1 MATLHLICGLPCSG
15 KSTFAERLEGEERAL
30 RLTPDVWM
38 SRIVRDGYDAE
49 RRKAV
54 GEIQLDIAMRVL
66 ELGANVIWEAGFW
79 SRAERDLIRAR
90 AQEVGARVKLH
101 VLEASLETLTARIIA
116 RNAALPPD
124 TFHVEPADLA
134 LWWTWFEPPTADELT

>member
-1 MATLHLICGLPCSG
+1 MSTLHLVCGLPCSG
-15 KSTFAERLEGEERAL
+15 KSTLAERLEREGQAL
-30 RLTPDVWM
+30 RLTPDLWM

-66 ELGANVIWEAGFW
+66 ELGVNVVWEAGFW
-79 SRAERDLIRAR
+79 ARSERDAIRAR
-90 AQEVGARVKLH
+90 AAGIGATVKLH
-101 VLEASLETLTARIIA
+101 FLDATLEELTARVIA
-116 RNAALPPD
+116 RNAALPPH

-134 LWWTWFEPPTADELT
+134 LWWTWFEPPSPDELD